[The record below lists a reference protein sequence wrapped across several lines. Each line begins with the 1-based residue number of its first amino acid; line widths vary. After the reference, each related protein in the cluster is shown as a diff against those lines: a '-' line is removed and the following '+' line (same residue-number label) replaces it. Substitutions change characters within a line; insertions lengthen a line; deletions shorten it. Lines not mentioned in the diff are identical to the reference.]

1 MSEANQHQLEINRIV
16 EAGKKVYQGYLLLD
30 IVSDKKNSYFT
41 INNKKG
47 LSLNEYVIELI
58 KEEKVN

>member
-30 IVSDKKNSYFT
+30 IVSDKKT
-41 INNKKG
+41 
-47 LSLNEYVIELI
+47 VILL
-58 KEEKVN
+58 